1 MMIRKIVLLRWLLP
15 GGYDI
20 CSTLYY
26 NEQPWHGIDGDT
38 SYSAER
44 SDKDYFI
51 GVQFHP
57 EVAVAKVV
65 DNEQDAGNF
74 MNYEAALAYFK
85 RLIQQTVANKNVAGR

>member
-1 MMIRKIVLLRWLLP
+1 MP
-15 GGYDI
+15 GGSDI
-20 CSTLYY
+20 CPTLYY

-38 SYSAER
+38 SYSVER

-57 EVAVAKVV
+57 EVDVAKVV
-65 DNEQDAGNF
+65 DNEQDTGNF